1 MNKKRMHFEL
11 SERKFLLRLVDLIV
25 VLGSLYLM
33 TAVFHFTY
41 FEFSKDTFYRPTV
54 FSVYLLLLGGV
65 FEMYNLQVA
74 GHPFQILKSILLTTS
89 VTVLLYLLTPFLSP
103 QLPKS
108 RLQLL
113 VFYGTIFFAL
123 YLWRIVYV
131 KFLASNRFV
140 QNVILICDKGQLEQL
155 VIDLEEADPYYRII
169 GYVNSDKE
177 TKEEIAY
184 KLKKEI
190 PVDQLSKFVIRFGVS
205 EIVVASQKTDGITTE
220 LYQQLLHLL
229 ESGKSIREYVHVYE
243 NKTQRIPVHQI
254 AEDFYRF
261 FPFSRNNQNKL
272 YLYQVRFFELLFS
285 ITGIAIGALMVP
297 FLVVANWFWNRGPL
311 FYTQERVGKDGAL
324 FKIYKFRSMVENAES
339 NGAVFSKIGDTRVT
353 PFGKFLRKT
362 RIDEIPQFL
371 NILKGDMGVIGPR
384 PERPMFVEEISAIMP
399 FYETRHIIKPGLTG
413 WAQVNYNYGE
423 SIEESLVKLQ
433 YDLYYIKHR
442 SVFIDISIV
451 FKTISTVVFYRGQ

>member
-11 SERKFLLRLVDLIV
+11 SERKVLLRIVDLIV
-25 VLGSLYLM
+25 VLGVLYLL
-33 TAVFHFTY
+33 TVFFSFTY
-41 FEFSKDTFYRPTV
+41 FEFSTKTFYWTLV
-54 FSVYLLLLGGV
+54 FSTYLLLFGGV

-74 GHPFQILKSILLTTS
+74 SNPFQVLKSTILTTTA
-89 VTVLLYLLTPFLSP
+89 TVLVYLLTPILSP

-108 RLQLL
+108 RWQLL
-113 VFYGTIFFAL
+113 VFYGAVFFAL
-123 YLWRIVYV
+123 YLWRIFYV

-140 QNVILICDKGQLEQL
+140 QNVVLICDKGQLEQL
-155 VIDLEEADPYYRII
+155 VLDLEEADPYYKII
-169 GYVNSDKE
+169 GYVNSDKANLDDP
-177 TKEEIAY
+177 KY
-184 KLKKEI
+184 KLKREI
-190 PVDQLSKFVIRFGVS
+190 SVEQLTKFVSRSGVS

-261 FPFSRNNQNKL
+261 FPFSRSNQNKL

-285 ITGIAIGALMVP
+285 ILGIIIGALLVP

-311 FYTQERVGKDGAL
+311 FYTQERVGKDGVL
-324 FKIYKFRSMVENAES
+324 FKIYKFRSMVTNAEV
-339 NGAVFSKIGDTRVT
+339 NGAVFSKVGDNRVT

-442 SVFIDISIV
+442 SVFIDISII
-451 FKTISTVVFYRGQ
+451 FKTISTVIFYRGQ

>member
-11 SERKFLLRLVDLIV
+11 SERKFLLRLVDILV
-25 VLGSLYLM
+25 VLGALYLLTQM
-33 TAVFHFTY
+33 FHFTY
-41 FEFSKDTFYRPTV
+41 FNFSTDTFYWSLV
-54 FSVYLLLLGGV
+54 FSTYLLLFGGI

-74 GHPFQILKSILLTTS
+74 SNPFQILKSTILTTTA
-89 VTVLLYLLTPFLSP
+89 TVFVYLLTPVLAP

-108 RLQLL
+108 RLQLI
-113 VFYGTIFFAL
+113 VFYVTVFLAL
-123 YLWRIVYV
+123 YLWRIFYV
-131 KFLASNRFV
+131 KFLATNRFV
-140 QNVILICDKGQLEQL
+140 QNVVLICDKGQLEQL
-155 VIDLEEADPYYRII
+155 VVDLEEADPYYKII
-169 GYVNSDKE
+169 GYVNSDKGNLDDP
-177 TKEEIAY
+177 KY
-184 KLKKEI
+184 KLKREI
-190 PVDQLSKFVIRFGVS
+190 PIEQLTKFVSRSGVS

-261 FPFSRNNQNKL
+261 FPFSRSNQNKL
-272 YLYQVRFFELLFS
+272 YLYQVRLFELLFS
-285 ITGIAIGALMVP
+285 FAGIVIGALLVP
-297 FLVVANWFWNRGPL
+297 FLVIANWFWNRGPL
-311 FYTQERVGKDGAL
+311 FYTQERVGKDGTL
-324 FKIYKFRSMVENAES
+324 FKIYKFRSMVENAEA

-362 RIDEIPQFL
+362 RIDEVPQFL

-442 SVFIDISIV
+442 SVFIDVSII

>member
-1 MNKKRMHFEL
+1 MHFEL
-11 SERKFLLRLVDLIV
+11 SERKFLLRLVDILV
-25 VLGSLYLM
+25 VLGALYLL
-33 TAVFHFTY
+33 TQVFHFTY
-41 FEFSKDTFYRPTV
+41 FNFSTKTFYWSLV
-54 FSVYLLLLGGV
+54 FSTYLLLFGGV

-74 GHPFQILKSILLTTS
+74 SNPFQILKSTILTTTA
-89 VTVLLYLLTPFLSP
+89 TVFVYLLTPVLAP

-108 RLQLL
+108 RLQLI
-113 VFYGTIFFAL
+113 VFYVTVFLAL
-123 YLWRIVYV
+123 YLWRIFYV
-131 KFLASNRFV
+131 KFLATNRFV
-140 QNVILICDKGQLEQL
+140 QNVVLICDKGQLEQL
-155 VIDLEEADPYYRII
+155 VVDLEDADPYYKII
-169 GYVNSDKE
+169 GYVNSDKSNV
-177 TKEEIAY
+177 KEQEY

-190 PVDQLSKFVIRFGVS
+190 PVELLTKFVTRTGVS

-261 FPFSRNNQNKL
+261 FPFSRSNQNKL
-272 YLYQVRFFELLFS
+272 YLYQVRLFELLFS
-285 ITGIAIGALMVP
+285 FTGIIIGALLVP
-297 FLVVANWFWNRGPL
+297 FLVIANWFWNRGPL
-311 FYTQERVGKDGAL
+311 FYTQERVGKDGVV
-324 FKIYKFRSMVENAES
+324 FKIYKFRSMVENAEAH
-339 NGAVFSKIGDTRVT
+339 GAVFSKIGDTRVT

-442 SVFIDISIV
+442 SVFIDVSII

>member
-1 MNKKRMHFEL
+1 MHFEL
-11 SERKFLLRLVDLIV
+11 SERKFLLRIIDVLVV
-25 VLGSLYLM
+25 MGALYLL
-33 TAVFHFTY
+33 TQVFHFTY
-41 FEFSKDTFYRPTV
+41 FNFSTETFYWSIV
-54 FSVYLLLLGGV
+54 FSIYLLLFGGV

-74 GHPFQILKSILLTTS
+74 SNPFQILKSTILTTTA
-89 VTVLLYLLTPFLSP
+89 TVFVYLLTPILSP

-108 RLQLL
+108 RLQLI
-113 VFYGTIFFAL
+113 VFYATVFLAL
-123 YLWRIVYV
+123 YLWRIFYV
-131 KFLASNRFV
+131 KFLATNRFV
-140 QNVILICDKGQLEQL
+140 QNVVLICDKGQLEQL
-155 VIDLEEADPYYRII
+155 VVDLEDADPYYRII
-169 GYVNSDKE
+169 GYVNSDKSNV
-177 TKEEIAY
+177 KEQGY

-190 PVDQLSKFVIRFGVS
+190 PVELLTKFVTRTGVS

-261 FPFSRNNQNKL
+261 FPFSRSNQNKL
-272 YLYQVRFFELLFS
+272 YLYQVRLFELLFS
-285 ITGIAIGALMVP
+285 FTGIIIGALLVP
-297 FLVVANWFWNRGPL
+297 FLAIANWFWNRGPL
-311 FYTQERVGKDGAL
+311 FYTQERVGKDGVL
-324 FKIYKFRSMVENAES
+324 FKIYKFRSMVENAEKH
-339 NGAVFSKIGDTRVT
+339 GAVFSMIGDTRVT

-442 SVFIDISIV
+442 SVFIDVSII

>member
-1 MNKKRMHFEL
+1 MHFEL
-11 SERKFLLRLVDLIV
+11 SERKFLLRIIDVLVV
-25 VLGSLYLM
+25 MGALYLL
-33 TAVFHFTY
+33 TQVFHFTY
-41 FEFSKDTFYRPTV
+41 FNFSTETFYWSIV
-54 FSVYLLLLGGV
+54 FSIYLLLFGGV

-74 GHPFQILKSILLTTS
+74 SNPFQILKSTILTTTA
-89 VTVLLYLLTPFLSP
+89 TVFVYLLTPILSP

-108 RLQLL
+108 RLQLI
-113 VFYGTIFFAL
+113 VFYATVFLAL
-123 YLWRIVYV
+123 YLWRIFYV
-131 KFLASNRFV
+131 KFLATNRFV
-140 QNVILICDKGQLEQL
+140 QNVVLICDKGQLEQL
-155 VIDLEEADPYYRII
+155 VVDLEDADPYYRII
-169 GYVNSDKE
+169 GYVNSDKSNV
-177 TKEEIAY
+177 KEQEY

-190 PVDQLSKFVIRFGVS
+190 PVELLTKFVTRTGVS

-261 FPFSRNNQNKL
+261 FPFSRSNQNKL
-272 YLYQVRFFELLFS
+272 YLYQVRLFELLFS
-285 ITGIAIGALMVP
+285 FTGIIIGALLVP
-297 FLVVANWFWNRGPL
+297 FLAIANWFWNRGPL
-311 FYTQERVGKDGAL
+311 FYTQERVGKDGVL
-324 FKIYKFRSMVENAES
+324 FKIYKFRSMVENAEAH
-339 NGAVFSKIGDTRVT
+339 GAVFSMIGDTRVT

-442 SVFIDISIV
+442 SVFIDVSII

>member
-11 SERKFLLRLVDLIV
+11 SERKFLLLIVDILV
-25 VLGSLYLM
+25 VLGALYLLSK
-33 TAVFHFTY
+33 VFHFTY
-41 FEFSKDTFYRPTV
+41 FV
-54 FSVYLLLLGGV
+54 FSTETYYWPIIFAIYLLLFGGV

-74 GHPFQILKSILLTTS
+74 SNPFQVLKSTILTTTA
-89 VTVLLYLLTPFLSP
+89 TVLVYLLTPFLSP
-103 QLPKS
+103 HLPES
-108 RLQLL
+108 RLQLIGFYAI
-113 VFYGTIFFAL
+113 VFLSLYVWRFF
-123 YLWRIVYV
+123 YV
-131 KFLASNRFV
+131 KFLATNRFV
-140 QNVILICDKGQLEQL
+140 QNVVLICDKGQLEQL
-155 VIDLEEADPYYRII
+155 VVDLEDADPYYRII
-169 GYVNSDKE
+169 GFVNSDLSNKKE
-177 TKEEIAY
+177 SKRT
-184 KLKKEI
+184 LKKEI
-190 PVDQLSKFVIRFGVS
+190 PVALLTKFVNRSGVS

-261 FPFSRNNQNKL
+261 FPFSRSNQNKL
-272 YLYQVRFFELLFS
+272 YLYQVRLFELLFS
-285 ITGIAIGALMVP
+285 FTGIVIGALLVP

-311 FYTQERVGKDGAL
+311 FYTQERVGKDGTL
-324 FKIYKFRSMVENAES
+324 FKIYKFRSMVENAEKH
-339 NGAVFSKIGDTRVT
+339 GAVFSSIGDARVT

-371 NILKGDMGVIGPR
+371 NILKGEMGVIGPR
-384 PERPMFVEEISAIMP
+384 PERPIFVQEISAIMP

-442 SVFIDISIV
+442 SIFIDVSII
-451 FKTISTVVFYRGQ
+451 FKTISTVLFYRGQ